1 VNLKL
6 SVVSR
11 PWTHLHH
18 VAALGLLGVAGAADA
33 TPPVLLAADA
43 ANARLLR
50 LDPGSG
56 AFTVIGPLG
65 VSTVASLAYDSSRG
79 ILYATSTQTHQ
90 LLRIDPTTGATTV
103 IGPLGATLMHGLEYN
118 PSDDTLYGVA
128 PTGPGPIATLYRV
141 NPATGAATVI
151 ANVSTTGNF
160 NLAYDSTV
168 GVMYAAEIFSQ
179 NLYKL
184 NLSTGAVT
192 LIGSFGAPGMPFP
205 QVGCGMA
212 FDPVLG
218 LFATDNTGIA
228 GQANLLYKINTA
240 TGAATLVGITATA
253 NLLGLAFV
261 PAPCYANCDASTSN
275 PVLTANDFQCFLN
288 RFAAG
293 ESYANCDG
301 VGGLTA
307 NDFQCFLTAY
317 AVGCS

>member
-1 VNLKL
+1 MGL
-6 SVVSR
+6 R
-11 PWTHLHH
+11 H
-18 VAALGLLGVAGAADA
+18 VPIALCLISIAGTAVA
-33 TPPVLLAADA
+33 TPPMLLATDA

-50 LDPGSG
+50 LDPSTG

-65 VSTVASLAYDSSRG
+65 VSTVASLAYDSTRG
-79 ILYATSTQTHQ
+79 TLYATSTQTHQ
-90 LLRIDPTTGATTV
+90 LLRINPATGATTV

-128 PTGPGPIATLYRV
+128 PTGPGPLATLYRV
-141 NPATGAATVI
+141 NPATGAATVV

-160 NLAYDSTV
+160 NLAYDTTA

-179 NLYKL
+179 NLYTI
-184 NLSTGAVT
+184 NLSTAAVT
-192 LIGSFGAPGMPFP
+192 LIGSFGAPGMPFA

-212 FDPVLG
+212 FDPTLG

-228 GQANLLYKINTA
+228 GQANLLYKINTT
-240 TGAATLVGITATA
+240 TGAATLVGTTAVA

-261 PAPCYANCDASTSN
+261 PTPCYANCDSSTSN

-288 RFAAG
+288 RFVSN
-293 ESYANCDG
+293 ESYADCDG

-307 NDFQCFLTAY
+307 NDFQCFLGAY
-317 AVGCS
+317 AQGCS